1 MTALGS
7 GLYSPSGPLNFT
19 YNTTGGSELIVA
31 EVPILSAGRKV
42 RPRREEG
49 RRWRGGRTGDPG
61 LWENITAYSRAPL
74 LRGRHE
80 VVTLCHGE
88 TFCCEA
94 SYHLQGDSYH
104 LPADSYHLLAYKG
117 LRDMAIPGLKIPIE
131 VCGVVLLCCPQPDLC
146 TVCPPGGETAGRFD
160 YLRLTSGDYER
171 RSLVLPSV
179 LHLSGQL
186 ADWNK
191 IAFDR
196 IQSDE
201 GEHKLLLNSSIF

>member
-31 EVPILSAGRKV
+31 EVPILSAGRKGT
-42 RPRREEG
+42 PRREEG
-49 RRWRGGRTGDPG
+49 RRWRGGQAGDPG

-94 SYHLQGDSYH
+94 SYFLRG
-104 LPADSYHLLAYKG
+104 DSYHLLAYKG

-131 VCGVVLLCCPQPDLC
+131 VCGVALLCCPQPDLC
-146 TVCPPGGETAGRFD
+146 TVCPPGGETAGRLD

>member
-31 EVPILSAGRKV
+31 EVPILSAGRKGT
-42 RPRREEG
+42 PRREEG
-49 RRWRGGRTGDPG
+49 RRWRGGQAGDPG

-80 VVTLCHGE
+80 VVTLCHRE

-94 SYHLQGDSYH
+94 SYFLRG
-104 LPADSYHLLAYKG
+104 DSYHLLAYKG

-131 VCGVVLLCCPQPDLC
+131 VCGVALLCCPQPDLC